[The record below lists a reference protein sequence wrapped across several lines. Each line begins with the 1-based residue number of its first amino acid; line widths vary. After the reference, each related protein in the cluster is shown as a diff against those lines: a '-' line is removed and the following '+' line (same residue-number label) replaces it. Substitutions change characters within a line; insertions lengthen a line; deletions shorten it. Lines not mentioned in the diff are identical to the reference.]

1 MTTVVHTIA
10 DLRTVLTAARLE
22 RREVGFV
29 PTMGYLHDGHRSLM
43 REAAARNDTTV
54 VSVFVNPL
62 QFAPTEDLDRYPRDL
77 ERDVQMASDEGVRYV
92 FAPSQREMYPQRI
105 MTSVNVAGVSE
116 PLEGA
121 SRPSHFAGVA
131 TVVAKLF
138 AIVGPCRAY
147 FGEKDF
153 QQLAVIRRLVLDLS
167 LPIEVVACPTMREPD
182 GLAMSSR
189 NVNLTADARRA
200 APVLLRALQ
209 AGRRVIEEGERD
221 AMQVRRAMRRVV
233 ETEPL
238 VDLDYAEV
246 VDESTFVIPTPLAG
260 TVRLLIAARLPHV
273 RLIDNIGAQAQS
285 EAQA

>member
-1 MTTVVHTIA
+1 VTTVVHTIA
-10 DLRTVLTAARLE
+10 DLRAVLSAARLE
-22 RREVGFV
+22 RRDVGFV

-92 FAPSQREMYPQRI
+92 FAPSQHEMYPDRI
-105 MTSVNVAGVSE
+105 VTTVSVAGVSE

-131 TVVAKLF
+131 TVVTKLF
-138 AIVGPCRAY
+138 SIVGPCRAY

-167 LPIEVVACPTMREPD
+167 LPIEVVACPTVREPD

-189 NVNLTADARRA
+189 NVNLTPDARRA

-209 AGRRVIEEGERD
+209 AGRHAIEAGERD
-221 AMQVRRAMRRVV
+221 AMRVRRAMRVVV
-233 ETEPL
+233 ESEPL

-246 VDESTFVIPTPLAG
+246 VDESSFVIPTPLTG
-260 TVRLLIAARLPHV
+260 TLRLLIAARLPHA
-273 RLIDNIGAQAQS
+273 RLIDNIGAQA
-285 EAQA
+285 

>member
-1 MTTVVHTIA
+1 MTTVVHSIA
-10 DLRTVLTAARLE
+10 DLRATLDAAR
-22 RREVGFV
+22 RDGRAIGFV

-43 REAAARNDTTV
+43 RAAAAANDTTV

-77 ERDVQMASDEGVRYV
+77 AGDVQMASDEGIRYV
-92 FAPSQREMYPQRI
+92 FAPSQSEMYPERM
-105 MTSVNVAGVSE
+105 MTTVNVAGVSE

-131 TVVAKLF
+131 TVVTKLF
-138 AIVGPCRAY
+138 SIVGPSRVY

-167 LPIEVVACPTMREPD
+167 LPIDVVACPTIREPD

-189 NVNLTADARRA
+189 NVNLTPEARKA

-209 AGRRVIEEGERD
+209 AGRDAIDQGERD
-221 AMQVRRAMRRVV
+221 ALAVRRAMRKVV
-233 ETEPL
+233 EQEPL

-246 VDESTFVIPTPLAG
+246 VDASTFVIPSPLEG
-260 TVRLLIAARLPHV
+260 TLRLLIAARLPGA
-273 RLIDNIGAQAQS
+273 RLIDNLGADVP
-285 EAQA
+285 

>member
-1 MTTVVHTIA
+1 MTTVVRSIA
-10 DLRTVLTAARLE
+10 DLRAVLAAARLE

-43 REAAARNDTTV
+43 REAAQHNEATV

-77 ERDVQMASDEGVRYV
+77 ERDVQMASDEGIGYV
-92 FAPSQREMYPQRI
+92 FAPSQSEMYPERI
-105 MTSVNVAGVSE
+105 MTSVSVMGISE

-131 TVVAKLF
+131 TVVTKLF
-138 AIVGPCRAY
+138 AIVGPCRVY

-153 QQLAVIRRLVLDLS
+153 QQLAVIRRLVFDLS
-167 LPIEVVACPTMREPD
+167 LPIDVVACPTIREAD

-189 NVNLTADARRA
+189 NVNLTPEARRA

-209 AGRRVIEEGERD
+209 AGRTAIEEGERD
-221 AMQVRRAMRRVV
+221 AAGVRQAMRSVV
-233 ETEPL
+233 EREPI
-238 VDLDYAEV
+238 VELDYAEV
-246 VDESTFVIPTPLAG
+246 VDEATFVIPSPLTG
-260 TVRLLIAARLPHV
+260 KLRLLIAARLPNA
-273 RLIDNIGAQAQS
+273 RLIDNIGTDIP
-285 EAQA
+285 

>member
-1 MTTVVHTIA
+1 VTTVVHTIA
-10 DLRTVLTAARLE
+10 DLRAVLTAARLE
-22 RREVGFV
+22 RRDVGFV

-54 VSVFVNPL
+54 VSIFVNPL

-92 FAPSQREMYPQRI
+92 FAPSQHEMYPDRI
-105 MTSVNVAGVSE
+105 VTTVSVAGVSE

-131 TVVAKLF
+131 TVVTKLF
-138 AIVGPCRAY
+138 SIVGPCRAY

-167 LPIEVVACPTMREPD
+167 LPIEVVACPTVREPD

-189 NVNLTADARRA
+189 NVLLTPDARRA

-209 AGRRVIEEGERD
+209 AGRLAIEAGERD
-221 AMQVRRAMRRVV
+221 AMRVRRAMRVVV
-233 ETEPL
+233 ESEPL
-238 VDLDYAEV
+238 VELDYAEV
-246 VDESTFVIPTPLAG
+246 VDESSFVIPTPLAG
-260 TVRLLIAARLPHV
+260 TLRLLIAARLPHA
-273 RLIDNIGAQAQS
+273 RLIDNIGAQA
-285 EAQA
+285 

>member
-10 DLRTVLTAARLE
+10 DLRAVLTAARLE
-22 RREVGFV
+22 RRDVGFV

-54 VSVFVNPL
+54 VSIFVNPL

-92 FAPSQREMYPQRI
+92 FAPSQHEMYPDRI
-105 MTSVNVAGVSE
+105 VTTVSVAGVSE

-131 TVVAKLF
+131 TVVTKLF
-138 AIVGPCRAY
+138 SIVGPCRAY

-167 LPIEVVACPTMREPD
+167 LPIEVVACPTVREPD

-189 NVNLTADARRA
+189 NVLLTPDARRA

-209 AGRRVIEEGERD
+209 AGRLAIEAGERD
-221 AMQVRRAMRRVV
+221 AMRVRRAMRVVV
-233 ETEPL
+233 ESEPL
-238 VDLDYAEV
+238 VELDYAEV
-246 VDESTFVIPTPLAG
+246 VDESSFVIPTPLAG
-260 TVRLLIAARLPHV
+260 TLRLLIAARLPHA
-273 RLIDNIGAQAQS
+273 RLIDNIGAQA
-285 EAQA
+285 

>member
-1 MTTVVHTIA
+1 VTTIVRSIA
-10 DLRTVLTAARLE
+10 DLRAVLTEARLA
-22 RREVGFV
+22 RGEVGFV

-43 REAAARNDTTV
+43 AAAAADSDITV

-77 ERDVQMASDEGVRYV
+77 ERDVQMASDEGVHHV
-92 FAPSQREMYPQRI
+92 FAPSQQEMYPERI
-105 MTSVNVAGVSE
+105 VTTVNVAGVSE

-131 TVVAKLF
+131 TVVTKLF

-153 QQLAVIRRLVLDLS
+153 QQLAVIRRLVFDLS
-167 LPIEVVACPTMREPD
+167 MPIDIVACPTIREPD

-209 AGRRVIEEGERD
+209 AGKHAIEGGERD
-221 AMQVRRAMRRVV
+221 AMQVRRAMRAVV
-233 ETEPL
+233 ESEPL

-246 VDESTFVIPTPLAG
+246 VDESTFVIPTPLTG
-260 TVRLLIAARLPHV
+260 TLRPLIAARLPHA
-273 RLIDNIGAQAQS
+273 RLIDNIGAQV
-285 EAQA
+285 

>member
-1 MTTVVHTIA
+1 MTTVVRTIA
-10 DLRTVLTAARLE
+10 DLRAVLTAARLE
-22 RREVGFV
+22 RHDVGFV

-43 REAAARNDTTV
+43 REAAAHNDTTV
-54 VSVFVNPL
+54 VSIFVNPL

-77 ERDVQMASDEGVRYV
+77 ERDVQMASDEGVHYV
-92 FAPSQREMYPQRI
+92 FAPSQLEMYPERI
-105 MTSVNVAGVSE
+105 VTTVNVAGVSE

-131 TVVAKLF
+131 TVVSKLF

-153 QQLAVIRRLVLDLS
+153 QQLAVIRRLVFDLS
-167 LPIEVVACPTMREPD
+167 LPIEVVACPIIREPD

-209 AGRRVIEEGERD
+209 AGRRAIEEGERD
-221 AMQVRRAMRRVV
+221 AMNVRRAMSAVV
-233 ETEPL
+233 ESEPL

-260 TVRLLIAARLPHV
+260 ALRLLIAARLPHA
-273 RLIDNIGAQAQS
+273 RLIDNIGAHA
-285 EAQA
+285 

>member
-1 MTTVVHTIA
+1 VTTIVRSIA
-10 DLRTVLTAARLE
+10 DLRAVLIEARLA
-22 RREVGFV
+22 RGEVGFV

-43 REAAARNDTTV
+43 REAAAHNDTTV
-54 VSVFVNPL
+54 VSIFVNPL

-77 ERDVQMASDEGVRYV
+77 ERDVQMASDEGVRHV
-92 FAPSQREMYPQRI
+92 FAPSQQEMYPERI
-105 MTSVNVAGVSE
+105 VTTVNVAGVSE

-131 TVVAKLF
+131 TVVTKLF

-153 QQLAVIRRLVLDLS
+153 QQLAVIRRLVFDLS
-167 LPIEVVACPTMREPD
+167 MPIDIVACPTIREPD

-209 AGRRVIEEGERD
+209 AGRQAIEQGERD
-221 AMQVRRAMRRVV
+221 AAEVRRAMREVI
-233 ETEPL
+233 EPEPL
-238 VDLDYAEV
+238 IDLDYAEV
-246 VDESTFVIPTPLAG
+246 VDASSFVIPTPLAG
-260 TVRLLIAARLPHV
+260 TLRLLIAARLPNA
-273 RLIDNIGAQAQS
+273 RLIDNIGANAS
-285 EAQA
+285 

>member
-1 MTTVVHTIA
+1 VTTVVRTIA
-10 DLRTVLTAARLE
+10 DLRATLAAARLE
-22 RREVGFV
+22 GREVGFV
-29 PTMGYLHDGHRSLM
+29 PTMGYLHEGHRSLM
-43 REAAARNDTTV
+43 REAAAHNDTTV
-54 VSVFVNPL
+54 VSIFVNPL

-77 ERDVQMASDEGVRYV
+77 ERDVQMASDEGVSHV
-92 FAPSQREMYPQRI
+92 FAPSQQEMYPERI
-105 MTSVNVAGVSE
+105 VTTVNVAGVSE

-131 TVVAKLF
+131 TVVTKLF

-153 QQLAVIRRLVLDLS
+153 QQLAVIRRLVFDLS
-167 LPIEVVACPTMREPD
+167 MPIDIVACPTIREPD

-209 AGRRVIEEGERD
+209 AGKHAIEGGERD
-221 AMQVRRAMRRVV
+221 AMQVRRAMRAVV
-233 ETEPL
+233 ESEPL

-246 VDESTFVIPTPLAG
+246 VDESTFVIPTPLTG
-260 TVRLLIAARLPHV
+260 TLRPLIAARLPHA
-273 RLIDNIGAQAQS
+273 RLIDNIGAQV
-285 EAQA
+285 

>member
-1 MTTVVHTIA
+1 MTTIVRSIA
-10 DLRTVLTAARLE
+10 DLRAVLGEARFA
-22 RREVGFV
+22 RGEVGFV

-43 REAAARNDTTV
+43 AAAAADNDVTV
-54 VSVFVNPL
+54 ISVFVNPL

-92 FAPSQREMYPQRI
+92 FAPTQSEMYPERI
-105 MTSVNVAGVSE
+105 MTSVSVAGVSE

-131 TVVAKLF
+131 TVVSKLF

-153 QQLAVIRRLVLDLS
+153 QQLAVIRNLVSDLS
-167 LPIEVVACPTMREPD
+167 MPIEVVACPTIREAD

-189 NVNLTADARRA
+189 NVNLTPDARRA
-200 APVLLRALQ
+200 APSLLRALQ
-209 AGRRVIEEGERD
+209 AGRQAIEQGERD
-221 AMQVRRAMRRVV
+221 AAEVRRAMRKVIER
-233 ETEPL
+233 ELLIE
-238 VDLDYAEV
+238 LDYAEV

-260 TVRLLIAARLPHV
+260 TLRLLIAARLPNA
-273 RLIDNIGAQAQS
+273 RLIDNIGATAS
-285 EAQA
+285 

>member
-1 MTTVVHTIA
+1 MTTVVRSIA
-10 DLRTVLTAARLE
+10 DLRAVLTAARLARGE
-22 RREVGFV
+22 IGFV

-43 REAAARNDTTV
+43 RAAAADSDVTV

-92 FAPSQREMYPQRI
+92 FAPSQSEMYPERI
-105 MTSVNVAGVSE
+105 MTSVSVAGVSE

-138 AIVGPCRAY
+138 SIVGPCRAY

-153 QQLAVIRRLVLDLS
+153 QQLAVIRRLVADLS
-167 LPIEVVACPTMREPD
+167 LPIEVVACPTIREPD

-200 APVLLRALQ
+200 RAIVV
-209 AGRRVIEEGERD
+209 ASTSGGPACD
-221 AMQVRRAMRRVV
+221 RAR
-233 ETEPL
+233 
-238 VDLDYAEV
+238 
-246 VDESTFVIPTPLAG
+246 
-260 TVRLLIAARLPHV
+260 
-273 RLIDNIGAQAQS
+273 
-285 EAQA
+285 

>member
-1 MTTVVHTIA
+1 MTTVVRSIA
-10 DLRTVLTAARLE
+10 ELRAVLTAARLD
-22 RREVGFV
+22 RRDIGFV

-43 REAAARNDTTV
+43 SEATAHDATTV

-77 ERDVQMASDEGVRYV
+77 ERDVQMASDEGVSYV
-92 FAPSQREMYPQRI
+92 FAPSQSEMYPERI
-105 MTSVNVAGVSE
+105 MTSVSVAGVSE

-131 TVVAKLF
+131 TVVTKLF

-167 LPIEVVACPTMREPD
+167 LPITVVGCPTIREPD

-209 AGRRVIEEGERD
+209 AGRHAIEKGERD
-221 AMQVRRAMRRVV
+221 AIQVRRAMRVVV
-233 ETEPL
+233 EREPL
-238 VDLDYAEV
+238 VELDYAEV
-246 VDESTFVIPTPLAG
+246 VDESTFVIPSPLEG
-260 TVRLLIAARLPHV
+260 KLRLLIAARLPNA
-273 RLIDNIGAQAQS
+273 RLIDNIGA
-285 EAQA
+285 EAS